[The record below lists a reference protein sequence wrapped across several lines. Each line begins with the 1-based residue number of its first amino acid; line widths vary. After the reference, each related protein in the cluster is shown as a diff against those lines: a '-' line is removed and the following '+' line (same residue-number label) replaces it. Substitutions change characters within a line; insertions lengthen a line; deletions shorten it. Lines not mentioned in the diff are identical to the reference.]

1 MCMNAALP
9 VTVCWNG
16 TEDPLIPVLAT
27 NVSVEFVHSVKSLCF
42 EFRLGIVWAYLKLGC
57 VRVDTH
63 SLCRCLWCEL
73 KLLISGMVS

>member
-1 MCMNAALP
+1 MKLYVSIFLASSVIIDKCNYFMCMNAALP

-42 EFRLGIVWAYLKLGC
+42 EF
-57 VRVDTH
+57 
-63 SLCRCLWCEL
+63 
-73 KLLISGMVS
+73 